1 MNSNNGF
8 QNFTLP
14 TFLQNSLE
22 QLGFAEPTKIQAD
35 TIPHALEGSDILAMS
50 KTGSGKTL
58 AFCLPVIAKIAN
70 NPDAIGLIMTPTRE
84 IAIQVSK
91 VVFGLIEKGKINIA
105 LLIGGEPMP
114 RQFDQLKRNPRL
126 IIGTPGR
133 LNDHLARKK
142 LRLENVAIT
151 VLDEADR
158 MLDMGFDVQIEEIF
172 KHIPNES
179 QKLMFSATMPKKIQ
193 KLSEKYLKNPA
204 IISTNKTDEER
215 YEELKAV
222 RQEFFHLANA
232 IEKYNRLLDEINQRN
247 GTIVI
252 FAKTKSM
259 VDQIA
264 NSLQE
269 ENHSVDCIH
278 GDLKQTVRAKVISK
292 FRDQKYR
299 ILVATDVVARGL
311 DVPHVEHVINFDMPM
326 AFEEYIHRIGRTNR
340 QSGLEGSILNFIT
353 QNDIPIAVEIKEK
366 LGHHTAVPAGYQDR
380 RQGGGQSNGRRRSFG
395 GNRNEGRG
403 GGRDRDYNRDER
415 GGNGGGDGHYRKKS
429 GFFGGRSDK
438 GGERKGSS
446 GNSGKSKGRFW

>member
-1 MNSNNGF
+1 
-8 QNFTLP
+8 
-14 TFLQNSLE
+14 
-22 QLGFAEPTKIQAD
+22 
-35 TIPHALEGSDILAMS
+35 MS
-50 KTGSGKTL
+50 KTGSGKTI

-70 NPDAIGLIMTPTRE
+70 NPDAVGLIMTPTRE

-91 VVFGLIEKGKINIA
+91 VVFSLIEKGKINIA

-133 LNDHLARKK
+133 INDHLARKK
-142 LRLENVAIT
+142 LRLENVSIT

-179 QKLMFSATMPKKIQ
+179 QKLMFSATMPKKMQ

-204 IISTNKTDEER
+204 VISTNKSDEER

-366 LGHHTAVPAGYQDR
+366 LGHQGAVPAGYEGR
-380 RQGGGQSNGRRRSFG
+380 RQGGGNGGRRRSFG
-395 GNRNEGRG
+395 GRDRNEGGRG
-403 GGRDRDYNRDER
+403 GDRNRDYNRGER
-415 GGNGGGDGHYRKKS
+415 DGNGGGDGHYRKKS
-429 GFFGGRSDK
+429 GFFGGRRGDDR
-438 GGERKGSS
+438 GGKS
-446 GNSGKSKGRFW
+446 GGGNGEKRSKGRFW